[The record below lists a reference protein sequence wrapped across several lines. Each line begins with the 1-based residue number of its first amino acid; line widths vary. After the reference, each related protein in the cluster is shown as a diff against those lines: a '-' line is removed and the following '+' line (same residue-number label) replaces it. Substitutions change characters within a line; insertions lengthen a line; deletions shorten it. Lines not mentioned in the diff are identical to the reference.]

1 MDFQQFC
8 KDKMLSC
15 ICPLCGEEMFRSE
28 GKICIYCHR
37 KLPVELEAFL
47 NRQGFDIEFSDED
60 QTVAHFLKSEITFRI
75 WKDRL
80 ILRSKKN
87 GWRHLLLIFPAF
99 SKLEGWA
106 KERCLTLMVEG
117 ETSWKPSKGQKVS
130 QT

>member
-1 MDFQQFC
+1 MDFQQFRE
-8 KDKMLSC
+8 DKILSC
-15 ICPLCGEEMFRSE
+15 VCPLCNGEMFRRV
-28 GKICIYCHR
+28 GRICIYCHNGLW
-37 KLPVELEAFL
+37 KELEAFL
-47 NRQGFDIEFSDED
+47 DRQGFDIESSDEYEIR
-60 QTVAHFLKSEITFRI
+60 TNFLKAEITFRI

-99 SKLEGWA
+99 SKLERWA
-106 KERCLTLMVEG
+106 KERYLTLMVEG